1 MHKLNLT
8 NLTALLVE
16 LKKTIEDEFRATE
29 DDNIPAMQ
37 VTVASNDVPTN
48 DWGWQTGDNCYSG
61 ACYHYKHWAVI
72 HLYNDSNCRELAREA
87 LADIREAL
95 SFNEDKELM
104 GMRTMWHN
112 SLR

>member
-48 DWGWQTGDNCYSG
+48 DRGRHTGDNCYSG

>member
-16 LKKTIEDEFRATE
+16 LKKTIENEFRATE
-29 DDNIPAMQ
+29 DDNVPAMQ
-37 VTVASNDVPTN
+37 VTVASNDLPTN
-48 DWGWQTGDNCYSG
+48 DWAWQTGDNSFSG
-61 ACYHYKHWAVI
+61 ACYHYAHWAVI
-72 HLYNDSNCRELAREA
+72 YLYRDSNCRELAREA